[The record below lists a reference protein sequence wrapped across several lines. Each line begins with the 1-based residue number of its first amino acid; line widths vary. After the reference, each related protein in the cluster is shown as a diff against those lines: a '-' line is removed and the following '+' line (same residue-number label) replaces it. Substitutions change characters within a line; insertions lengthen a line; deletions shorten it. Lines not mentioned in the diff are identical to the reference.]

1 MKTRPFVL
9 ILFAAVLLLFAGTF
23 NFAQAQYNM
32 DEAEVELA
40 IMAEQLSSIFGP
52 NLGGMSYIGDPIGYY
67 IIPRWEVGL
76 AGGVV
81 VVPVQDISEGTKMSL
96 NFGGM
101 NYFPIPAAGAHGRFT
116 IKRFEFGLKVAGI
129 PPVENK
135 DAGAKIA
142 NIIIGGRVRYKIF
155 DFSRSGIKGGVSAG
169 GFYEYMRGSLELTDS
184 DNMPIDVNDD
194 GVTDG
199 YMISDTTFDTN
210 WRAHTMGGEVQANIH
225 LWLLNFFLGS
235 RVGKS
240 LGSAETVVEGTSEI
254 INTDPP
260 SGLVTPG
267 SKLIS
272 ISKVKNPADID
283 VFVFGGVEFNIFK
296 LTITGKAGYNITNE
310 NYTIDG
316 GVRLQF

>member
-1 MKTRPFVL
+1 MKTRSFVL

-23 NFAQAQYNM
+23 NFAQAYDM
-32 DEAEVELA
+32 AEAEVELA
-40 IMAEQLSSIFGP
+40 TMAEQLSSIFGP

-129 PPVENK
+129 PQVENK

-155 DFSRSGIKGGVSAG
+155 DFSRSGIKGGASAG

-240 LGSAETVVEGTSEI
+240 LGSAETVVEGLSEI
-254 INTDPP
+254 IDTVPP
-260 SGLVTPG
+260 SVLVTPG
-267 SKLIS
+267 SKFIS
-272 ISKVKNPADID
+272 ISKVKNPAAID
-283 VFVFGGVEFNIFK
+283 VFVFGGVEFNIFM